1 MELNKEIT
9 AEELELARMYLKPKN
24 YEEYK
29 EGLAWFTNK
38 VGEAIT
44 EEFNKNLLEV
54 RYAWST
60 K

>member
-1 MELNKEIT
+1 MEDS
-9 AEELELARMYLKPKN
+9 ELDLARMYLKPKN

-29 EGLAWFTNK
+29 EGLAWFTSK

-54 RYAWST
+54 RYTGIAN
-60 K
+60 

>member
-1 MELNKEIT
+1 MELAKEEI
-9 AEELELARMYLKPKN
+9 ELARMYLKPKN

-54 RYAWST
+54 RYVGNT
-60 K
+60 N

>member
-1 MELNKEIT
+1 MELSNEMTTK
-9 AEELELARMYLKPKN
+9 ELELARMYLKPKN

-54 RYAWST
+54 RYVGNT